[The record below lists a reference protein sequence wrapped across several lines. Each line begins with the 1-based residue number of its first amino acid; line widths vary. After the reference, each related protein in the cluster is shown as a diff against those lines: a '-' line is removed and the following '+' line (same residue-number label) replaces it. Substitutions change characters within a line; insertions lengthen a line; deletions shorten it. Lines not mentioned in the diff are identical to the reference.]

1 MTRRLTEP
9 SLVVAS
15 HNQGKVREIAALV
28 APFGITAI
36 PAASLDLPEP
46 EETETTFAG
55 NARLKALAAARASGK
70 PSLSDDSGLCVT
82 ALGGEPGVYS
92 ARWAGPGKDFAVA
105 MAEIHARLERIGAS
119 DRSAKFVCALAIA
132 WPDGECKVF
141 EGEIAGTL
149 VWPPRGT
156 LGFGYDPFFVPEGFI
171 ETFGEMQP
179 GQKHAMS
186 HRARAFVKF
195 VEKCLG

>member
-28 APFGITAI
+28 APFGISAI

-156 LGFGYDPFFVPEGFI
+156 LGFGYDPFFVPEGFS

>member
-1 MTRRLTEP
+1 V
-9 SLVVAS
+9 S
-15 HNQGKVREIAALV
+15 
-28 APFGITAI
+28 
-36 PAASLDLPEP
+36 
-46 EETETTFAG
+46 
-55 NARLKALAAARASGK
+55 
-70 PSLSDDSGLCVT
+70 
-82 ALGGEPGVYS
+82 
-92 ARWAGPGKDFAVA
+92 
-105 MAEIHARLERIGAS
+105 
-119 DRSAKFVCALAIA
+119 RSFCALAIA
-132 WPDGECKVF
+132 WPDGECNVF

-156 LGFGYDPFFVPEGFI
+156 RGFGYDPFFVPEGFS